1 MFNQIV
7 PYFDSVFSK
16 FHYGFRK
23 SFNAQHCLI
32 TMVEKWR
39 KTLEESCETGSAL
52 TDLAKAFDCI
62 DHNLLIGKLNA
73 YGFEKRSFEF
83 IHSYLTKRKQRTKVG
98 FAFSSWKMLSSGVSQ
113 GSILRPLLFNIYI
126 CDIFPKPQ
134 KILIFLDMQM
144 IILPTHSPQK

>member
-16 FHYGFRK
+16 FQYGFRK

-83 IHSYLTKRKQRTKVG
+83 IILT
-98 FAFSSWKMLSSGVSQ
+98 SLSVNKEPKLALLLVLGKCYSQ
-113 GSILRPLLFNIYI
+113 VFHKGQS
-126 CDIFPKPQ
+126 
-134 KILIFLDMQM
+134 
-144 IILPTHSPQK
+144 